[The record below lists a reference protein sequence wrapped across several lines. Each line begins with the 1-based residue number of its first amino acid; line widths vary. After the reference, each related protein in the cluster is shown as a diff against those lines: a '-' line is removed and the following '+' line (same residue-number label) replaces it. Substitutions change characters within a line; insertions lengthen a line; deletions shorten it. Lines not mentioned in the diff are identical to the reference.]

1 MRLWVPT
8 KATQKEKKKIK
19 KNEEF
24 RTTLHG
30 SMLF

>member
-8 KATQKEKKKIK
+8 KATQKEKNKIK

-24 RTTLHG
+24 RTYITW
-30 SMLF
+30 